1 MLKGAYSKQECVGV
15 KEKGMKKER
24 EGTSMIN
31 DGVAKLVVA
40 HSYSVYV
47 IRERLHEWV
56 LKE

>member
-1 MLKGAYSKQECVGV
+1 MGV

-24 EGTSMIN
+24 EGTSMNN

-47 IRERLHEWV
+47 IRERLRELRCLGDWYQS
-56 LKE
+56 